1 MQASSPWHMGRV
13 APSVVMSFC
22 CLVGIPGN
30 VAVIAVL
37 RRRMN
42 TQRESFTLTLIL
54 NLAVWDLLSL
64 LLLPFWIFNLQR
76 DWILGSVPCKLL
88 FFLLYWCM
96 NTSVLT
102 VTLLSVQRYMQVL
115 YPQRWARLGLAGH
128 KGLLLTIWALGSC
141 IASPSLSLRRV
152 SGGNSARCEVDY
164 RSPSVEAAVLLGQSI
179 LGFVVPFSILVSL
192 YVCLQRRVG
201 QASQWSSTGR
211 MTKLITSIVVSFFI
225 FWTPLHVFNMLTLIG
240 LVVESQELRDVCEAS
255 WDLLIALTF
264 LNACLNPFLY
274 AFSHSRIQTPTARVT
289 NLQQPEQTPQ

>member
-1 MQASSPWHMGRV
+1 MQASSPWHLGRV

-22 CLVGIPGN
+22 CMVGIPGN

-37 RRRMN
+37 RRQNN

-54 NLAVWDLLSL
+54 TLAVWDLVSL
-64 LLLPFWIFNLQR
+64 LLLPFCVYNLQR
-76 DWILGSVPCKLL
+76 DWVLGSVPCKLL
-88 FFLLYWCM
+88 FFLLHWSM

-102 VTLLSVQRYMQVL
+102 VTLLSIQRYMQVL
-115 YPQRWARLGLAGH
+115 YPQRWARLGLAGRRS
-128 KGLLLTIWALGSC
+128 LMLTIWMLGSC
-141 IASPSLSLRRV
+141 IASPSLSLRQV
-152 SGGNSARCEVDY
+152 SGGKSARCGVDY

-179 LGFVVPFSILVSL
+179 LGFVVPFSILASL
-192 YVCLQRRVG
+192 YVCLQRRVR
-201 QASQWSSTGR
+201 QATQWSSSGR

-225 FWTPLHVFNMLTLIG
+225 FWTPLHVFNVLSLINL
-240 LVVESQELRDVCEAS
+240 LVDSQELRDVCEAS
-255 WDLLIALTF
+255 WDLLMALTF